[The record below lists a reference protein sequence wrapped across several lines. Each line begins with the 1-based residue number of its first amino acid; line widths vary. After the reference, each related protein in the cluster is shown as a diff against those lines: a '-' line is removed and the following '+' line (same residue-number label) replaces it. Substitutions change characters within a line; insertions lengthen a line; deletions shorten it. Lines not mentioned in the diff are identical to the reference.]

1 MEAHGFTID
10 ALIDVFVADAF
21 HATAAQAAC
30 LHDVD
35 LGFLWDFTK
44 RRMGVLDKKACS
56 SNSHAVARFCEERC
70 AEMLT
75 SRTT

>member
-35 LGFLWDFTK
+35 RGLPLGFHETQDG
-44 RRMGVLDKKACS
+44 RVG
-56 SNSHAVARFCEERC
+56 
-70 AEMLT
+70 
-75 SRTT
+75 